1 MITISLNGK
10 RVSVSET
17 RLKDMMISQGY
28 HSSHMAVAI
37 NGTFVPKSAHET
49 LQVNDGDEIDIVAP
63 MQGG

>member
-1 MITISLNGK
+1 
-10 RVSVSET
+10 
-17 RLKDMMISQGY
+17 MMISQGY